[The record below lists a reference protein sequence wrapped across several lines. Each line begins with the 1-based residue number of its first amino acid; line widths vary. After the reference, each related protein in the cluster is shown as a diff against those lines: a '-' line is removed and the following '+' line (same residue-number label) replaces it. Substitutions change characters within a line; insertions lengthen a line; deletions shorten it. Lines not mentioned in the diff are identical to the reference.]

1 MGNTI
6 RELVPEWMASVHPH
20 GRGEHFKEPSPEK
33 IASGSS
39 PRAWGTP
46 ISLQAVKQC
55 IRFIPTG
62 VGNTIHKD
70 LRDHIA
76 AVHPHGRG
84 EHINS
89 TAAKLKPIGSSPRAW
104 GTQPMV
110 IIYCKKTRFIPTGVG
125 NTYTLCI
132 RVFLYSVHP
141 HGRGEHPSNLSDMI
155 ILLGSSP
162 RAWGT
167 HQNFS
172 QNLLSLRFIPTG
184 VGNTCQAKLFAQY
197 QAVHPHGRGEHSL
210 KIQNNQPAAGS
221 SPRAWG
227 TPDGGS
233 CCESLLRFIPTGVG
247 NTQERIISYGAETV
261 HPHGRGE
268 HVANSRNRVP
278 ISGSSPRAWGT
289 RSGS

>member
-104 GTQPMV
+104 GTRNAANINPCKSRFIPTGV
-110 IIYCKKTRFIPTGVG
+110 GNTIPKESKIWHIAVHPHGRGEHKTGCRIIRIPNGSSPRAWGTLILSSIAGILTRFIPTGVG
-125 NTYTLCI
+125 NTKCRSLI
-132 RVFLYSVHP
+132 FMPSSVHP
-141 HGRGEHPSNLSDMI
+141 HGRGEHFSAHCKHFLLS
-155 ILLGSSP
+155 GSSP

-167 HQNFS
+167 HIEFNHFRS
-172 QNLLSLRFIPTG
+172 ISRFIPTG
-184 VGNTCQAKLFAQY
+184 VGNTVIMSTKQPSS
-197 QAVHPHGRGEHSL
+197 AVHPHGRGEHS
-210 KIQNNQPAAGS
+210 
-221 SPRAWG
+221 
-227 TPDGGS
+227 D
-233 CCESLLRFIPTGVG
+233 
-247 NTQERIISYGAETV
+247 
-261 HPHGRGE
+261 
-268 HVANSRNRVP
+268 
-278 ISGSSPRAWGT
+278 
-289 RSGS
+289 